1 MSNTVDRTGIM
12 VENFNDARTIWRRN
26 MGLGSLLGKLFGSGD
41 GKPTVAEPAESVEY
55 KGFTITSAPLQEG
68 GQFKTAGKIS
78 KEIDGELKSAEF
90 IRADNHADRDAAIT
104 HSNRKAQQIVD
115 EQGEAMFARA
125 HI

>member
-1 MSNTVDRTGIM
+1 MKSFFAKI
-12 VENFNDARTIWRRN
+12 
-26 MGLGSLLGKLFGSGD
+26 FGSGD
-41 GKPTVAEPAESVEY
+41 KAESLAEAAESIEY
-55 KGFTITSAPLQEG
+55 NGFTITSAPIKEG

-90 IRADNHADRDAAIT
+90 IRADNHADRDSAIN

-115 EQGEAMFARA
+115 EQGDAMFERG